1 MSDVLLVSDR
11 DTEGELKAMRTIRL
25 VLLADAETRQHFWCL
40 SLVHTFLV
48 NELFQTLPKHKDF
61 PKWQRQRRVSVE
73 SVKKLIDQ
81 LKKKDFLGTPPQI
94 FSSAIAIVCSTFKA
108 YFALQQKC
116 QLKLDGMRRWLRTV
130 ESDLELART
139 TAFSAETICSRARAL
154 LVELEAQRHHNR
166 HEPQLQAS
174 HEPQPLPAPTSLMSD
189 LFKRLESAED
199 PLERRAVVHLLKNAC
214 AVNVAEEDPDKLA
227 LRLEKKKIQI
237 QRLEKQMASRLPVGR
252 DPTGDRAHQAIEA
265 AISFAEHTPVSF
277 WLKWHGVLLTNRSVN
292 ALSLE
297 LWVLGYLYD
306 CLNADAEFEAW
317 EQALPS
323 RMANLSTQW
332 AALPYPLIFDST
344 DDLYWSRAPEPP
356 LKPPCSGKKA
366 AGTMKP
372 LHHKRKRSRTRKR
385 QKKLTERIMVR
396 FKGKGLSHC
405 RFKVGV
411 DRRQLPIVQQMVD
424 DEQAH
429 KARAADDKFSLG
441 LFALRSACLRWDV
454 DPQKLHTKQ
463 HWKLQSLWLKWFC
476 TLPNGTLMQQS
487 ELDLWFISL
496 FYLALSKSIP
506 WQTHRLSL
514 HCTIDPRLLTAEG
527 TEAVRQEKLAQTL
540 ERIAQVE
547 KKLQLAEQ
555 QTEQQAHEG
564 GETLATAGEI
574 TQLDEDLDEES
585 VAQKQESVAQKRQDR
600 QGAIKRLHSTLTRL
614 GNASPS
620 RPPRQ
625 PFAPQRD
632 IAIGVCFSRKNVLG
646 VAVVD
651 TRSQAVL
658 EFCNLRSLLTDDRL
672 ALLTK
677 RAAKIPAS
685 RKGKRSVRQFQLKDY
700 RLFNRWRRLRHQNLT
715 QRGDQQRH
723 GLYAESS
730 QESNLAQH
738 LNRVI
743 AKKLLQLAQQWQASR
758 LTLPDFG
765 NLRESVECEM
775 QARARRKFPD
785 DNVKLQKQY
794 AKELRMFHHRWNH
807 KQLAQCLRACA
818 ARTGVPVIT
827 GTQPKEGELRDK
839 AVALALAG

>member
-1 MSDVLLVSDR
+1 
-11 DTEGELKAMRTIRL
+11 MRTIRL

-48 NELFQTLPKHKDF
+48 NELFQMLPKHKDF

-174 HEPQPLPAPTSLMSD
+174 HEPQPLPAPASLMSA

-214 AVNVAEEDPDKLA
+214 AVNAAEEDSDKLD
-227 LRLEKKKIQI
+227 LRLEKKKVQI

-252 DPTGDRAHQAIEA
+252 DPTGDRACQAIEA
-265 AISFAEHTPVSF
+265 AIAFAEHSTLIPASF
-277 WLKWHGVLLTNRSVN
+277 WLKWHRVLSANQSAN
-292 ALSLE
+292 NLSFW
-297 LWVLGYLYD
+297 LWIFTYLLD
-306 CLNADAEFEAW
+306 RQQSIAEFEAW

-323 RMANLSTQW
+323 RVANLSTQW

-356 LKPPCSGKKA
+356 LKPQPSGKKA

-372 LHHKRKRSRTRKR
+372 QQHRKRKRSRTRKR

-396 FKGKGLSHC
+396 FKGKELSHC

-463 HWKLQSLWLKWFC
+463 HWKLQNLWLKWFC
-476 TLPNGTLMQQS
+476 TMPNGTAMKQS
-487 ELDLWFISL
+487 EFDLWFTSL

-506 WQTHRLSL
+506 WQTHRLYL

-527 TEAVRQEKLAQTL
+527 TEEVRQEKLAKTL
-540 ERIAQVE
+540 ERLAQV
-547 KKLQLAEQ
+547 KKNVELAEQ
-555 QTEQQAHEG
+555 QTEPQAHED
-564 GETLATAGEI
+564 GETLATAGEME
-574 TQLDEDLDEES
+574 QLDEEQDEES
-585 VAQKQESVAQKRQDR
+585 VAQQGKHRQT
-600 QGAIKRLHSTLTRL
+600 AVKRLDSTRTRL

-625 PFAPQRD
+625 TISQQQD
-632 IAIGVCFSRKNVLG
+632 IAVGVCFSRENVLG

-658 EFCNLRSLLTDDRL
+658 DFCNLRSLLTDDRL

-685 RKGKRSVRQFQLKDY
+685 RKGKRSVRQLQLKDY
-700 RLFNRWRRLRHQNLT
+700 RLVNRWRRERHKNLT
-715 QRGDQQRH
+715 QRGEQQRH

-738 LNRVI
+738 LNG
-743 AKKLLQLAQQWQASR
+743 S
-758 LTLPDFG
+758 
-765 NLRESVECEM
+765 
-775 QARARRKFPD
+775 
-785 DNVKLQKQY
+785 
-794 AKELRMFHHRWNH
+794 
-807 KQLAQCLRACA
+807 
-818 ARTGVPVIT
+818 
-827 GTQPKEGELRDK
+827 
-839 AVALALAG
+839 